1 MTTPMIRTVSAR
13 ETEGN
18 SAAASP
24 QPARPAEAAGG
35 AMASKEVFLQLLVAQ
50 IRHQNPLNPADGTEF
65 VAQLAQFSQLEAT
78 LAMRKDL
85 EKIREAL
92 APADP
97 EEEGGDAGGAIQ
109 QKDPS

>member
-1 MTTPMIRTVSAR
+1 MSTLMIQPAAAR
-13 ETEGN
+13 EANG
-18 SAAASP
+18 SSDSVSP
-24 QPARPAEAAGG
+24 QPAKPKESADGG
-35 AMASKEVFLQLLVAQ
+35 IASKEVFLQLLVAQ

-85 EKIREAL
+85 EKIREVL
-92 APADP
+92 APSDP
-97 EEEGGDAGGAIQ
+97 EEGGDAGRTIQ